1 MIRQIL
7 RGFMGLHILHHASKE
22 PISGVFMMEELRRHG
37 YNVSPGTL
45 YPLLHKMEDMG
56 LLKSCWKVEN
66 GKRVRFYEITPR
78 GREVLEEGKKKVM
91 ELSKEILGDCD
102 E

>member
-1 MIRQIL
+1 
-7 RGFMGLHILHHASKE
+7 MGLHILHHASKE
-22 PISGVFMMEELRRHG
+22 PINGVFMMEELRKHG

-45 YPLLHKMEDMG
+45 YPLLHKMEAMG
-56 LLKSCWKVEN
+56 LLKSCWKVES
-66 GKRVRFYEITPR
+66 GKRVRLYEITPR
-78 GREVLEEGKKKVM
+78 GRGVLEEGKKKVM